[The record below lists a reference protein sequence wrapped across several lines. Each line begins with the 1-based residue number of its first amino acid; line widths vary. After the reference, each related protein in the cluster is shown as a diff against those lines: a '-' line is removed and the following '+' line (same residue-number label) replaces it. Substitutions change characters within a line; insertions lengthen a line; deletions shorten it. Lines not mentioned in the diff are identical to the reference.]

1 MNAQYAYDRGI
12 TGKGVTIAII
22 DSANLEEQPEFAG
35 RISSDSKAMDFRFA
49 RCGDCPAETYDFGK
63 GDTSGHGTAVTAI
76 AAAAKDGN
84 GIHGVAYDATIL
96 SIRTVRAKEILE
108 SGPLE
113 PGGEV
118 NETAL
123 PGAITYAVDK
133 GAFVISMSLNGR
145 SGSDYSTEYRTAMDH
160 VRVND
165 RLFVQSVSNWNG
177 DDSFAGTETE
187 VMVGSDFANK
197 HWFLFGIRVDEN
209 LRAVPTNG
217 NPGALADRTLS
228 VVANNIKSIDTAGNV
243 ISVDGNSFAAPA
255 IAGAAALLKQYWP
268 KLGGKK
274 ISRILLDT
282 ARDLGEPGVDKV
294 FGVGLL
300 DIENA
305 LKAQAPAA
313 SFAAAGQVLARY
325 SSVSLS
331 APFGGSAGAARLG
344 AAVGSMSVLDRYGR
358 DFAMHS
364 DASIGAVSSG
374 LSTGGLLAPVD
385 ARPMN
390 FDRNERPGLV
400 SSAVGPWGSARPT
413 RPAVV
418 SFSPATGHAVTLG
431 TNIAVGQASGLTGSP
446 VRSIAPQMTGS
457 SAAWSGGEWSIG
469 AASGRSRDGRIAQR
483 TVSFAAPIGLGL
495 ELSDIR
501 ERGQV
506 LGASAG
512 DGFDLGDART
522 TMATLNA
529 TRSIGKLVLIG
540 RGSITSTKVRG
551 ESDLLRFDGPL
562 IGTAFA
568 LEGAHP
574 LWGGR
579 FTLGLASP
587 LRLERAPAIVSAPV
601 TYDLMSGSLKTRA
614 HALDLAPDAREIDLE
629 LGWSAWLLNRAALR
643 LGVAHAFNAGHV
655 ANASDT
661 AGFVIFTIR

>member
-35 RISSDSKAMDFRFA
+35 RISSDSKTMDFRFA

-84 GIHGVAYDATIL
+84 GIHGVAYEATIL
-96 SIRTVRAKEILE
+96 SIRSVRAKEILE

-113 PGGEV
+113 PGGEI
-118 NETAL
+118 NEAAL
-123 PGAITYAVDK
+123 PGAIIYAVDK
-133 GAFVISMSLNGR
+133 GAFVVSMSLNGR
-145 SGSDYSTEYRTAMDH
+145 SGNDYSAEYRTAMDH
-160 VRVND
+160 VRTND

-177 DDSFAGTETE
+177 DDSFAGTETA

-197 HWFLFGIRVDEN
+197 DWFLFGIRVDEN

-228 VVANNIKSIDTAGNV
+228 VVANNIKSIDTSGNV

-255 IAGAAALLKQYWP
+255 IAGAAALLKQHWP
-268 KLGGKK
+268 KLGGKE

-294 FGVGLL
+294 YGVGLL
-300 DIENA
+300 DVENA
-305 LKAQAPAA
+305 MKAQAPAA

-358 DFAMHS
+358 DYGMQS
-364 DASIGAVSSG
+364 DTGIGAVSSG
-374 LSTGGLLAPVD
+374 LSIGGLLAPVD

-390 FDRNERPGLV
+390 FDRDERLGLT
-400 SSAVGPWGSARPT
+400 SSAMGPWGSAQPT

-418 SFSPATGHAVTLG
+418 SFSPALG
-431 TNIAVGQASGLTGSP
+431 QTVMLETNLAVGKATGLSGAPLRHIASQ
-446 VRSIAPQMTGS
+446 VTGS
-457 SAAWSGGEWSIG
+457 SVAWSGGAWSIG
-469 AASGRSRDGRIAQR
+469 AASGQSRDGRIAQR
-483 TVSFAAPIGLGL
+483 TASFVAPLGLGL
-495 ELSDIR
+495 ELSDIQ

-522 TMATLNA
+522 TMATLSA
-529 TRSIGKLVLIG
+529 TRSIGELVLTG
-540 RGSITSTKVRG
+540 RGSIASTRVTG
-551 ESDLLRFDGPL
+551 ASDLLKFDGPL

-579 FTLGLASP
+579 FTLGLSSP
-587 LRLERAPAIVSAPV
+587 LRLERARAIVAAPV
-601 TYDLMSGSLKTRA
+601 TYDLMTG
-614 HALDLAPDAREIDLE
+614 ALDTEDLLLNLAPDAREIDIE
-629 LGWSAWLLNRAALR
+629 LGWSAWLFDRAALR
-643 LGVAHAFNAGHV
+643 LGVAHAFDAGHV
-655 ANASDT
+655 SGASDT
-661 AGFVIFTIR
+661 AGVITFTIR